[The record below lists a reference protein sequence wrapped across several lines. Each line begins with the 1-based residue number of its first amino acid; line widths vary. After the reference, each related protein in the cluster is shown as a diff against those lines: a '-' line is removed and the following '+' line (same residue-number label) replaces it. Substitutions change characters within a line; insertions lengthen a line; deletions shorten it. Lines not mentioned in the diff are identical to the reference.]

1 MASAAAAAESSSE
14 RVFTAAELEA
24 KFRPMIMVY
33 GFDRR
38 YHVKSRGKSQCPITR
53 EQALA
58 CREGKDATEKFVYEM
73 FNDAARG
80 ILNGT
85 GYQGPGSVIKTK
97 ATKMGDSCHLARLCL
112 VAVEILHACHRWQSV
127 VASQA

>member
-1 MASAAAAAESSSE
+1 MASAAAAESSSE

-73 FNDAARG
+73 FNEAARG

-85 GYQGPGSVIKTK
+85 GYQGPGSVTNNEETRITDFTK
-97 ATKMGDSCHLARLCL
+97 KGY
-112 VAVEILHACHRWQSV
+112 LHFTHA
-127 VASQA
+127 AN